1 MNIEIQDVI
10 KLDDK
15 NEYVIVSKADFEQ
28 QTYIYIVNI
37 NDNTKFKIAKFL
49 KDRLVEVEDNK
60 DLIRK
65 LIVLFY
71 KNALDA
77 IDVNA
82 LVRNQINLAKK

>member
-15 NEYVIVSKADFEQ
+15 NEYVVVSKADFEQ
-28 QTYIYIVNI
+28 QTYVYIVDI
-37 NDNTKFKIAKFL
+37 NNNTKFKIAKVL
-49 KDRLVEVEDNK
+49 KDKLVEVDDNK
-60 DLIRK
+60 ELIRE

-71 KNALDA
+71 KNAINA